1 MIEVVVKVILSC
13 LTFEGFCK
21 SLQSRFCYTVYHL
34 HYKYILCFSP
44 SVACPSSPNLDMGWH
59 ISSLLTDTENA
70 NINYKFLTSMRVKCK
85 IRPILVIILSVEFE
99 VIELSSIINN
109 I

>member
-1 MIEVVVKVILSC
+1 MMLNLLGEMVIGVVVKVILSC

-21 SLQSRFCYTVYHL
+21 SLQSHFRYTVYHL

-59 ISSLLTDTENA
+59 ISSLLTDTE
-70 NINYKFLTSMRVKCK
+70 KLKSHG
-85 IRPILVIILSVEFE
+85 
-99 VIELSSIINN
+99 IER
-109 I
+109 